1 MGTVCTWRH
10 SLVRVRIHRMLYKI
24 VVINIIVTPSGGS
37 SQITEIIVPLSFY
50 HNLLLVFLFPVLF
63 LLFIKKNVISC
74 LPIFNQFCAIYI
86 AILMAF
92 SCNGLEISSIC
103 NVQDPPPRFTNFM
116 EINEMTLR
124 AFPMSIPPQGW
135 LTFCCLC
142 FSWNI
147 VLRVVLSLLTSS
159 PSTAIINRNHLFTR
173 TK

>member
-103 NVQDPPPRFTNFM
+103 NVQDPPPPFYKLYGDKRDDTESVPHVNPSTGM
-116 EINEMTLR
+116 AYL
-124 AFPMSIPPQGW
+124 
-135 LTFCCLC
+135 L
-142 FSWNI
+142 
-147 VLRVVLSLLTSS
+147 LSLFFVKYCVESCAE
-159 PSTAIINRNHLFTR
+159 PFDIVPFYCNHQ
-173 TK
+173 